1 MAQDEDSGMITFSV
15 IFGVLMI
22 YFGLKHLIKTLDQAN
37 YERRRFHL
45 MVAEELKRLD
55 DLYKDKQS
63 WGEVQYEEKKWW
75 GRN

>member
-1 MAQDEDSGMITFSV
+1 MITFLLV
-15 IFGVLMI
+15 FGVVFLV
-22 YFGLKHLIKTLDQAN
+22 FGFKKLVEVIDQAN
-37 YERRRFHL
+37 YERRRFNL

-55 DLYKDKQS
+55 ELYKDKQS

>member
-1 MAQDEDSGMITFSV
+1 MISFFIV
-15 IFGVLMI
+15 FGVVFIVLG
-22 YFGLKHLIKTLDQAN
+22 FKKLIEAIDQAN
-37 YERRRFHL
+37 YERRRFNL

-55 DLYKDKQS
+55 ELYKDKQS

>member
-1 MAQDEDSGMITFSV
+1 MITFLLV
-15 IFGVLMI
+15 FGVVFLV
-22 YFGLKHLIKTLDQAN
+22 FGFKKLVEVIDQSN
-37 YERRRFHL
+37 YERRRFNL

-55 DLYKDKQS
+55 ELYKDKQS

>member
-1 MAQDEDSGMITFSV
+1 MISLFV
-15 IFGVLMI
+15 IFGIVFLLLGFKKLVEVI
-22 YFGLKHLIKTLDQAN
+22 DQAN

-55 DLYKDKQS
+55 ELYKDKES
-63 WGEVQYEEKKWW
+63 WGEVQYKEKKWW

>member
-1 MAQDEDSGMITFSV
+1 MAQDEDSGMMTFII
-15 IFGVLMI
+15 IFGVSMI
-22 YFGLKHLIKTLDQAN
+22 YFGLKHLIMALDQAN
-37 YERRRFHL
+37 YERRRFNL
-45 MVAEELKRLD
+45 MVAEELKKLD

>member
-1 MAQDEDSGMITFSV
+1 MTFII
-15 IFGVLMI
+15 IFGISMI
-22 YFGLKHLIKTLDQAN
+22 YFGLKHIVMAIDQAN
-37 YERRRFHL
+37 YERRRFNL
-45 MVAEELKRLD
+45 MVAEELKKLD

>member
-1 MAQDEDSGMITFSV
+1 MMTFII
-15 IFGVLMI
+15 IFGISMI
-22 YFGLKHLIKTLDQAN
+22 YFGLKRLLLAIDQAN

-45 MVAEELKRLD
+45 MVAEELRRMD

-63 WGEVQYEEKKWW
+63 WGEKVYEEKKWW

>member
-1 MAQDEDSGMITFSV
+1 V
-15 IFGVLMI
+15 ISLFIFLGVAILLLVFKKI
-22 YFGLKHLIKTLDQAN
+22 IEVFEQSN

-55 DLYKDKQS
+55 EIYKDKQS

>member
-1 MAQDEDSGMITFSV
+1 MISLFV
-15 IFGVLMI
+15 IFGIVFLLLGFKKLVEVI
-22 YFGLKHLIKTLDQAN
+22 DQAN

>member
-1 MAQDEDSGMITFSV
+1 MIAFAV

-22 YFGLKHLIKTLDQAN
+22 YFGLKHLVVAIDQAN
-37 YERRRFHL
+37 YERRRFNL
-45 MVAEELKRLD
+45 IIAEELKRLD

-63 WGEVQYEEKKWW
+63 WGEIHYKEKQWW

>member
-1 MAQDEDSGMITFSV
+1 MAQNEDSGMITFAV
-15 IFGVLMI
+15 IFGVSLI
-22 YFGLKHLIKTLDQAN
+22 YFGLKHLVMAIDQAN
-37 YERRRFHL
+37 YERRRFNL

-63 WGEVQYEEKKWW
+63 WGEKVYDEKKWW

>member
-1 MAQDEDSGMITFSV
+1 MAQDEDSGMITFLLV
-15 IFGVLMI
+15 FGVMFLVLGFKKLVEVI
-22 YFGLKHLIKTLDQAN
+22 DQAN
-37 YERRRFHL
+37 YERRRFNL

-55 DLYKDKQS
+55 ELYKDKQS